1 MRGVIL
7 LVLLLT
13 PPLAVFAQRDEAR
26 ILLWQGIER
35 HYAVHGAA
43 QGLSFPAPLVVVLA
57 GLGQD
62 LESLHHWL
70 PIDPVADRRGFVV
83 AYPEAVGGK
92 WSYWRGGGI
101 LVPDRGAEEVDDL
114 GFISAVVE
122 TLVKE
127 GTADPKRVYVTGISR
142 GALMTWS
149 LACERADLFSA
160 VAPLSSA
167 MTAWQAS
174 NCHPSRPLPIIAV
187 DGTEDPVQFYD
198 GFFYPPP
205 LPRLISVPETMAFW
219 WRLSGCTGEAVKR
232 LPHRVVDDRT
242 LIERYEWTGC
252 ASGVPVLLF
261 RVVGGGHQPPSL
273 ANDAPVRPEHFG
285 RRSRD
290 METAEEIW
298 NVFTTIGLPKAP

>member
-1 MRGVIL
+1 MRGVIFV
-7 LVLLLT
+7 VLLLMV
-13 PPLAVFAQRDEAR
+13 PGAVCARQDESR
-26 ILLWQGIER
+26 IMTWQGIER
-35 HYAVHGAA
+35 HYAVHRPA
-43 QGLSFPAPLVVVLA
+43 QGLPSAAPLVVVLA

-62 LESLHHWL
+62 LESLHRWL
-70 PIDPVADRRGFVV
+70 PIDPVADRHGFIV
-83 AYPEAVGGK
+83 AYPEAIGGK

-101 LVPDRGAEEVDDL
+101 LVPAHATEEVDDV

-142 GALMTWS
+142 GALMSWT

-160 VAPLSSA
+160 AAPLSSA

-174 NCHPSRPLPIIAV
+174 NCHPSRPLPIVAV

-198 GFFYPPP
+198 GFIYPPP
-205 LPRLISVPETMAFW
+205 VPRLISVPETMAFW
-219 WRLSGCTGEAVKR
+219 WRLSGCTGEKINR
-232 LPHRVVDDRT
+232 LPHGDADDRT
-242 LIERYEWTGC
+242 RIERYEWTGC
-252 ASGVPVLLF
+252 AGGGPIMLY
-261 RVVGGGHQPPSL
+261 RVIGGGHQPPSL
-273 ANDAPVRPEHFG
+273 ATDASARPEHFG

-298 NVFTTIGLPKAP
+298 NAFMAVMNTQLP